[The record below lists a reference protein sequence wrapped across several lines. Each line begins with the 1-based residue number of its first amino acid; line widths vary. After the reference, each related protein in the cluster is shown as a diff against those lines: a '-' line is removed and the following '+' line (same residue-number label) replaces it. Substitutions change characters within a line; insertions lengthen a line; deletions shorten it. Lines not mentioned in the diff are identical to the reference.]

1 MLPMQRRCLLRAGLQ
16 TILTAAGLTSR
27 GNAAPSAR
35 PVFFQRGLSFT
46 AEGPDG
52 YGNPEN
58 AARYFDEFR
67 RRGVN
72 SIALVPYGFSPPGTT
87 RIRFNMGMER
97 SDDVAKLV
105 ALAHQKGLKVMWKPQ
120 LWVPRGF
127 PGDLEFERPADR
139 AEWFAEYGRFLH
151 HHAGYAQRSGA
162 DILCVGLEF
171 VKLSRYT
178 AEWRK
183 LIAETRTAYKG
194 LLTYGAS
201 QGTEFERVEFW
212 DALDFIGLSEYY
224 PLPDSLDTSE
234 VVKKIE
240 NVHKR
245 WGKPV
250 VFVETGF
257 SAVKNAQRA
266 PWDDSAA
273 PASPETQ
280 ARCYEAILKA
290 FYRKPWFAGMYWWK
304 VGTNGNAGAHS
315 PWGLPA
321 MDVVERWY
329 KSAR

>member
-1 MLPMQRRCLLRAGLQ
+1 MQPRYPLCAGLLSVFALA
-16 TILTAAGLTSR
+16 ILAFSGR
-27 GNAAPSAR
+27 AAPGDAR
-35 PVFFQRGLSFT
+35 VFFQRGLSFT

-52 YGNPEN
+52 YGNAQV

-67 RRGVN
+67 AKGVN
-72 SIALVPYGFSPPGTT
+72 SIALVPYGFSPQGST

-97 SDDVAKLV
+97 SEDVAKLV
-105 ALAHQKGLKVMWKPQ
+105 AVAHQKGLKVMWKPQ

-127 PGDLEFERPADR
+127 PGDLQFERSAER
-139 AEWFAEYGRFLH
+139 AEWFAEYGRFLR
-151 HHAGYAQRSGA
+151 HHAEYAQRSGA
-162 DILCVGLEF
+162 DVLCIGVEF

-183 LIAETRTAYKG
+183 LIAETRATFKG
-194 LLTYGAS
+194 LLTYGAAH
-201 QGTEFERVEFW
+201 GEDFEGVAFW

-224 PLPDSLDTSE
+224 PLPDSLDTAQL
-234 VVKKIE
+234 VKRIE
-240 NVHKR
+240 AVHKR

-250 VFVETGF
+250 VFVEAGF

-266 PWDDSAA
+266 PWNDSATEV
-273 PASPETQ
+273 SPETQ

-290 FYRKPWFAGMYWWK
+290 FYDKPWFAGVYWWK
-304 VGTNGNAGAHS
+304 VGTNGRASPHS

-329 KSAR
+329 KSGR